1 MDPIF
6 VSCPL
11 GGLVAEFDNY
21 VLLAKGW
28 PSHEMHDIIIDRVR
42 RSADMQ
48 RLREEYAAA
57 SDELDA
63 CTWRYGR
70 SAKPTHAAA
79 MEARAV
85 KRAMQGLYKDA
96 INRHVAATARS
107 MPMAEYRAR
116 VAANLAAWRAS
127 AAAWREE
134 MSRQRLEAER
144 KEKEWREEMRRA
156 RGEHV
161 PDTTPDW

>member
-42 RSADMQ
+42 RSAEMR
-48 RLREEYAAA
+48 RLQEEYEAVSVDYNA
-57 SDELDA
+57 SHPRS
-63 CTWRYGR
+63 RY
-70 SAKPTHAAA
+70 AHAAA
-79 MEARAV
+79 MEMRAC

-144 KEKEWREEMRRA
+144 KENEWREEMRRA

>member
-11 GGLVAEFDNY
+11 GGLVAECGDY

-28 PSHEMHDIIIDRVR
+28 PSHGVHDIIIDRVR
-42 RSADMQ
+42 RSAEMQ
-48 RLREEYAAA
+48 RLQEEYEAVSVDYNA
-57 SDELDA
+57 SHPRS
-63 CTWRYGR
+63 RY
-70 SAKPTHAAA
+70 AHAAA
-79 MEARAV
+79 MEMRAV

-96 INRHVAATARS
+96 INRHVAATARF
-107 MPMAEYRAR
+107 MPMSEYRNRLAE
-116 VAANLAAWRAS
+116 NLAEWRAS

-134 MSRQRLEAER
+134 MRQHRLEAER
-144 KEKEWREEMRRA
+144 KDNEWREEMRRRA